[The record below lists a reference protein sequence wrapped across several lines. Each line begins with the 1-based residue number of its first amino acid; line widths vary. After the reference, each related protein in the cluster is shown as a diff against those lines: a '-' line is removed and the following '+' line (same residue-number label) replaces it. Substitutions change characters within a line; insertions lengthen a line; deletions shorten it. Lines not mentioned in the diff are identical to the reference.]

1 MRIKQFIF
9 TLMVMF
15 ACSSFVAVAQDEP
28 GAGSV
33 AVEGSSVFDGEG
45 TEQSPYI
52 IDSSDK
58 LIALRTN
65 VNAGETYAGVYFK
78 LASDIALSGE
88 WTAIGN
94 GSRSSKSYTG
104 NAFKGVFDGDNN
116 TISGLTIT
124 STTAA
129 DAAIG
134 LFGVVDGGTVK
145 NLNLTN
151 VNINVPSSNLAGAA
165 IGMML
170 NKATAD
176 NITVSGAVVGN
187 DGVGGIVGRMIIN
200 GTIANCTNNA
210 SVTTSY
216 GGIGGIVG
224 KPYYDNAYDTSDFAT
239 ITNCINNGTITAG
252 SYAGGIAGLARAN
265 VTGCVNNG
273 EIKGGTQTGGI
284 IGQLIAAGT
293 VSGNENKGKVS
304 GTNHV
309 GGIIGDYTQSGS
321 YTYNNVSIATNTN
334 RGEISATGDCAAILG
349 CNNVDGFT
357 AMTATGNVS
366 YYFVEGLALFGNP
379 EDMVID
385 ETNKFVATAKIG
397 ETEYYSLQDALNA
410 AAARTGEV
418 TVEIIEDVDLTGT
431 TWAPVTV
438 SGPGYP
444 LVTVEGNE
452 HTITG
457 LTDMLFAATWAGK
470 SGLIIKD
477 LTIEKSAIVNDE
489 NDANGNV
496 GVGAFI
502 GYPQASAT
510 ITLENCHLKSSSVK
524 GGHWTGGLIGMA
536 GGYNG
541 NDGPVFMNLTIKN
554 CSVTDSEITGKGSA
568 GALIGHGSCSAWTN
582 VVIENT
588 TVEDNTITSTGSS
601 ANKAGSVMGTIG
613 AAGQPTTVNG
623 ETKTGGAYISAV
635 VANNNVTSGG
645 TEITTIYGR
654 QGTETGMLYIVGGS
668 YDKYPIEENVA
679 YAAVV
684 DGYALFEKADGT
696 YGVTYLIVDGAGDYK
711 FECENAESATVENL
725 TYTRTLVSDGFN
737 ALFVPFGFSAD
748 AAPGFEF
755 FKFDE
760 ACTVNGEKYL
770 VVSTVDYVNANAPY
784 LVRPTGEG
792 EEANELNIQISNA
805 TLLDSRTS
813 PGSIEVPGEEGSIY
827 TITGTYRQ
835 LNGAEDVTIEKSYGI
850 SVNGYFA
857 LIGDGS
863 EVGGGTLGAFRFYM
877 QLPEGANARNIGIR
891 IGGESDDATGIVET
905 ENGKVKTEIYD
916 LSGRRVQN
924 AQKGIFIVNGKKV
937 VK

>member
-28 GAGSV
+28 GVGSV

-94 GSRSSKSYTG
+94 GSRSSKSYTD

-224 KPYYDNAYDTSDFAT
+224 KPYYDNASDTSDFAT

-309 GGIIGDYTQSGS
+309 GGIIGSYTQTSA
-321 YTYNNVSIATNTN
+321 YNYYNVTIANNIN
-334 RGEISATGDCAAILG
+334 RGEIAATQQCAAILG
-349 CNNVDGFT
+349 VNNIDGFT

-366 YYFVEGLALFGNP
+366 HYYVEGLELFGNP

-410 AAARTGEV
+410 AAAGTGEV
-418 TVEIIEDVDLTGT
+418 TVEIIEDVDLTST

-477 LTIEKSAIVNDE
+477 LTIENSAIVNDE

-510 ITLENCHLKSSSVK
+510 ITLENCHLKNSSVK

-711 FECENAESATVENL
+711 FECENGVSATVENL
-725 TYTRTLVSDGFN
+725 TYTRTLASDGFN

-760 ACTVNGEKYL
+760 ACTANGELYL
-770 VVSTVDYVNANAPY
+770 VVSPADYVNANAPY
-784 LVRPTGEG
+784 LVRPIGEG
-792 EEANELNIQISNA
+792 EEAKKLNIQISNA

-813 PGSIEVPGEEGSIY
+813 PGIIEVYGEGGSIY
-827 TITGTYRQ
+827 TITGTYSQ
-835 LNGAEDVTIEKSYGI
+835 LKGAEDATIAKSYGI

-863 EVGGGTLGAFRFYM
+863 EVGGTLGAFRFYM

>member
-52 IDSSDK
+52 IDSSAK

-78 LASDIALSGE
+78 LASDIALSGK

-94 GSRSSKSYTG
+94 GTRNGTSYTG
-104 NAFKGVFDGDNN
+104 TAFKGVFDGDDK

-124 STTAA
+124 TTIGAKV
-129 DAAIG
+129 AIG

-145 NLNLTN
+145 NLNLTD
-151 VNINVPSSNLAGAA
+151 VNINVPSSDLAGAA

-170 NKATAD
+170 NGATAEA
-176 NITVSGAVVGN
+176 ITVSGAVVGH
-187 DGVGGIVGRMIIN
+187 DGVGAIAGRLVID

-210 SVTTSY
+210 SVTSNY

-224 KPYYDNAYDTSDFAT
+224 KAYYDDASNTSIFAK
-239 ITNCINNGTITAG
+239 ITNCVNKGTITAPQ
-252 SYAGGIAGLARAN
+252 YVGGIAGLARAN
-265 VTGCVNNG
+265 VSGCVNEG
-273 EIKGGTQTGGI
+273 TIVGGTQTAGI
-284 IGQLIAAGT
+284 VGQLIAAGT
-293 VSGNENKGKVS
+293 VSDNENKGKVS
-304 GTNHV
+304 GTRHV
-309 GGIIGDYTQSGS
+309 GGIIGSYTQSVD
-321 YTYNNVSIATNTN
+321 YHYNKVTISSNIN
-334 RGEISATGDCAAILG
+334 RGELYATEQCAAIMG
-349 CNNVDGFT
+349 INNIDGFT
-357 AMTATGNVS
+357 DMTATGNLS
-366 YYFVEGLALFGNP
+366 YYYVEGLELFGNP

-410 AAARTGEV
+410 AAAGTGEV
-418 TVEIIEDVDLTGT
+418 TVEIIEDVDLTST

-452 HTITG
+452 HTIAG

-568 GALIGHGSCSAWTN
+568 GAVIGHGSCSAWTN

-588 TVEDNTITSTGSS
+588 TVKDNTITSTGSS

-696 YGVTYLIVDGAGDYK
+696 YGVTYLIVDGAGDYT
-711 FECENAESATVENL
+711 FECENGSATVENL
-725 TYTRTLVSDGFN
+725 TYTRTLASDGFN

-760 ACTVNGEKYL
+760 ACTANGEQYL

-784 LVRPTGEG
+784 LVRTTGEG

-805 TLLDSRTS
+805 TLLDGKTN

-827 TITGTYRQ
+827 TIKGTYSK
-835 LNGAEDVTIEKSYGI
+835 LYGAGDETIAKSYGI

-863 EVGGGTLGAFRFYM
+863 EVGGTLGAFRFYM

>member
-33 AVEGSSVFDGEG
+33 AVEGSSVFGGEG

-151 VNINVPSSNLAGAA
+151 VNINVLSSNLAGAA

-224 KPYYDNAYDTSDFAT
+224 KPYYDNASDTSDFAT

-366 YYFVEGLALFGNP
+366 YYFVKGLALFGNP

-397 ETEYYSLQDALNA
+397 ETEYYSLQGALNA

-418 TVEIIEDVDLTGT
+418 TVKIIEDVDLTGT
-431 TWAPVTV
+431 TWTPVTV

-444 LVTVEGNE
+444 LVTVEGNGC
-452 HTITG
+452 TITG
-457 LTDMLFAATWAGK
+457 LNDMLFAGTWAGK

-477 LTIEKSAIVNDE
+477 LTIENSAIVNDE

-623 ETKTGGAYISAV
+623 ETKTGGAYVSAM
-635 VANNNVTSGG
+635 VAGNTVTSGG

-696 YGVTYLIVDGAGDYK
+696 YGVTYLIVDGDGDYT
-711 FECENAESATVENL
+711 FECENGSATVENL
-725 TYTRTLVSDGFN
+725 TYTRTLASDGFN

-760 ACTVNGEKYL
+760 ACTANGEQYL

-792 EEANELNIQISNA
+792 EEAKKLNIQISNA
-805 TLLDSRTS
+805 ILLDGKTN
-813 PGSIEVPGEEGSIY
+813 PGSIEVPGKEGSIY
-827 TITGTYRQ
+827 TITGTYSK
-835 LNGAEDVTIEKSYGI
+835 LYGAEDERIATSYGI

-863 EVGGGTLGAFRFYM
+863 EVGGTLGAFRFYM